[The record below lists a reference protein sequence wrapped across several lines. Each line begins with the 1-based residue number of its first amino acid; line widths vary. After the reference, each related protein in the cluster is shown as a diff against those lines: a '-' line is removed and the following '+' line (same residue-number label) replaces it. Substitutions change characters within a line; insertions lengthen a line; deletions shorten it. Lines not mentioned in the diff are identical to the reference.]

1 MDWLPLTLFCAF
13 SLATTDAMTKAW
25 LGGYRARELALIRLG
40 LTGLALA
47 PWLPEF
53 DLLSRQPA
61 AFWYWVMAML
71 PLELAAMVLYM
82 RAIRDHPLALTLP
95 YLAFTPVFV
104 ILTGFLLLGETI
116 NWRGGLGILLVVT
129 GAWLLNLKLE
139 PQRGGSRQPADAGNR
154 GLWAWCAF
162 WSGWRAWIR
171 PLAAILDHPGS
182 RAMLLVAFLFSLTAV
197 MGKGAM
203 RYLPPET
210 FGAFYYTLLGL
221 ASLALFALPAPRTLA
236 RLWRRP
242 WAVLVVAGA
251 NALMVYTHFLALARV
266 EVAYM
271 IAVKRTSLLFGI
283 LYGALWFHE
292 SGLGRHLAAGGLM
305 LGGIYFIAT

>member
-1 MDWLPLTLFCAF
+1 MDWLSLTLFCAF
-13 SLATTDAMTKAW
+13 CLATTDAMTKAW
-25 LGGYRARELALIRLG
+25 LGGYSARELVLIRLG
-40 LTGLALA
+40 LTGLLLL
-47 PWLPEF
+47 PWLP
-53 DLLSRQPA
+53 DLELVNRQPA

-71 PLELAAMVLYM
+71 PIEVAATLIYM

-104 ILTGFLLLGETI
+104 ILTGHLLLGETI
-116 NWRGGLGILLVVT
+116 SWRGGLGILLVVA
-129 GAWLLNLKLE
+129 GAWLLNLRPE
-139 PQRGGSRQPADAGNR
+139 PRPGGA
-154 GLWAWCAF
+154 
-162 WSGWRAWIR
+162 WRAWAR

-182 RAMLLVAFLFSLTAV
+182 RAMLLVAFLYSLTAV

-203 RYLPPET
+203 RHLPPET
-210 FGAFYYTLLGL
+210 FGAFYFFLLGL
-221 ASLALFALPAPRTLA
+221 VSLTLFASPAPRTLT
-236 RLWRRP
+236 RLGRRP
-242 WAVLVVAGA
+242 WAVLAVAGT

-292 SGLGRHLAAGGLM
+292 AGLGRHLAAGGLM
-305 LGGIYFIAT
+305 LGGIYFILF

>member
-13 SLATTDAMTKAW
+13 CLATADAMTKAW
-25 LGGYRARELALIRLG
+25 LGGYSARELVLIRLG
-40 LTGLALA
+40 LTGLLLL
-47 PWLPEF
+47 PWLP
-53 DLLSRQPA
+53 DLELVHRQPA

-71 PLELAAMVLYM
+71 PIEVTATLIYL

-104 ILTGFLLLGETI
+104 ILTGYLLLGETI
-116 NWRGGLGILLVVT
+116 SWRGGLGILLVVA
-129 GAWLLNLKLE
+129 GAWLLNLRPE
-139 PQRGGSRQPADAGNR
+139 PRRGD
-154 GLWAWCAF
+154 L
-162 WSGWRAWIR
+162 WRALVQ
-171 PLAAILDHPGS
+171 PLTAILDHPGS
-182 RAMLLVAFLFSLTAV
+182 RAMLLVAFLYSLTAV

-203 RYLPPET
+203 RHLPPET
-210 FGAFYYTLLGL
+210 FGAFYFILLGL
-221 ASLALFALPAPRTLA
+221 ASLALFAAPAPRTLS

-242 WAVLVVAGA
+242 WAVLAVASS
-251 NALMVYTHFLALARV
+251 NALMVHTHFLALARV

-292 SGLGRHLAAGGLM
+292 AGLGRHLAAGGLM
-305 LGGIYFIAT
+305 LGGIFFILF